1 MSTEVRDLE
10 ELPPEHTPCR
20 VAIVYGAPTGGG
32 RLATAASWAR
42 ECASGF
48 AGHDHVE
55 YVDLSTTSVTD
66 PEALAP
72 VLQQFDRATA
82 VVFVS
87 PVYRASF
94 PGVLKCVLDAL
105 PVSALEFKPVAIIA
119 MGASMHHYLAVDRH
133 LRDVLGWFGAL
144 VAPTSVYLTGSAFG
158 EHGNMDDGSKRDI
171 ALLVEGIVGLSRARF
186 VAPEPLAARAT
197 K

>member
-10 ELPPEHTPCR
+10 ELPPEHTPCH
-20 VAIVYGAPTGGG
+20 VVIVYGAPTGGG
-32 RLATAASWAR
+32 RLATMAKWAR

-55 YVDLSTTSVTD
+55 YVDLSTFSVTD

-72 VLQQFDRATA
+72 VLQQFERASV

-105 PVSALEFKPVAIIA
+105 PVSALEFKPVGIVA
-119 MGASMHHYLAVDRH
+119 MGASQHHYLAVDRH

-144 VAPTSVYLTGSAFG
+144 VAPTSVYATSASFD
-158 EHGNMDDGSKRDI
+158 EHGQMDDSSKADVE
-171 ALLVEGIVGLSRARF
+171 LLVEGIVGLSRARY